1 MSNHAQQKTSL
12 ISLGIPDIQCLWDR
26 KTTVFGKH
34 ILDYTGSSVPENKG
48 APFEAT
54 MCNGMLNL
62 VDTPATPKVRCEN
75 CSLTIPINGK
85 SQSHSEWENI
95 IYEWMRIVFSFSLI
109 FSMRTR
115 LGLKLNSLESVCWH
129 ESGVRSLKSFTPE
142 LDEVDPEAVSL
153 CLVGLPRKSYPFLPL
168 LSQKR
173 VAVIEVAGLGYPEES
188 LRLFGMTA
196 MLMRQLEYSFQERI
210 RKAAVVAASASEF
223 MHPTTRR

>member
-142 LDEVDPEAVSL
+142 LDEVDPEAGLTVETRVNGELRQHGSTLNFIFSIPELLTYISAAITLEPGDLILTGTPAGVGPLKPGDQVEVS
-153 CLVGLPRKSYPFLPL
+153 
-168 LSQKR
+168 
-173 VAVIEVAGLGYPEES
+173 VAGLGMLSHSVES
-188 LRLFGMTA
+188 D
-196 MLMRQLEYSFQERI
+196 
-210 RKAAVVAASASEF
+210 
-223 MHPTTRR
+223 PN